1 VINRPNPVADVVPEN
16 AAGPPDLSVTQT
28 SSDDGGVRS
37 SDIWYQFEGFIPNPT
52 SRFNNEFW
60 RLSKHMRWE
69 DEERRKFRIEIF
81 DADWEAHIGSELGNL
96 AHWQEFCR
104 LCSVVPIP
112 NSIPECME
120 VCATPTK

>member
-1 VINRPNPVADVVPEN
+1 MDRPNPVADVVPEN
-16 AAGPPDLSVTQT
+16 AAGSPDLSVTQT

-60 RLSKHMRWE
+60 RLSKQ
-69 DEERRKFRIEIF
+69 ERRKFRIEIF